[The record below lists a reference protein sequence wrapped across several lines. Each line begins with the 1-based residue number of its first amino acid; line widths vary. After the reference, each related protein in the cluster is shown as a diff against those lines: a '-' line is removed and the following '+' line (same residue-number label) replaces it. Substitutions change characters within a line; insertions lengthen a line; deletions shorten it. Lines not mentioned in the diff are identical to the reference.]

1 MTKVNKSRGLK
12 QFLQGM
18 YNGNSPAQI
27 EARINR
33 ELFKIKKAFMGPRL
47 KPYDRWKYMVKLCFI
62 FMWGYPVDFGF
73 TQIMDMI
80 QSKIMTQKRGG
91 WMAAGLFLSN
101 DPEQVMQL
109 IPILKTQLSDVTNEW
124 VAIIALNAV
133 SALCGASLA
142 DAVGPM
148 VAEIVV
154 HPSAH
159 KHLRQ
164 RAIMTLAGLYQASQ
178 QLPSVDKVAP
188 KLATYLT
195 DETGD
200 WGMRLAVANLILA
213 IIVQQPALVCD
224 LFPVVLQ
231 QLHSILVLPQVTHV
245 WPLLVCKMIQILG
258 FKADWKEEE
267 VQMIEEICESVLRRC
282 ASKMDTDE
290 TISFCVM
297 FAEVAALV
305 DVVSLSEEV
314 VQGILNVFL
323 SLVESSTPYVV
334 VYSLDTIANMVRS
347 IPHCSKYVK
356 PMTEKLL
363 EMMKSGDRMTD
374 EAAMQLLYVITGVE
388 DGLQILSE
396 FSCFLADAPLHMR
409 ESLAKK
415 CLVLTQSY
423 AIDQKW
429 GIDKILAILRGY
441 ELYDENIWQVLVQ
454 YVTYDLGLQNYLLEK
469 LLKLL
474 TEHVTL
480 TKPVLQLSAYAFGA
494 FIENC
499 PSIDVRVVF
508 DLFCNLF
515 DEFPENAQPMIVSSL
530 AKFAVKFPEIK
541 PDVLIFLEQK
551 LNSLVVE
558 VSQRSREY
566 FKLLSWSD
574 SSAIGCLNRSHS
586 DTFRPPVPL
595 AETGS
600 DAGHQQE
607 LMDLVGDD
615 EVTTYDSSELLLSQS
630 LDLHVNV
637 QITQPVAVV
646 VLEMKSIA
654 MKSVITQFEVRAPPE
669 LKYEVM
675 DPIPE
680 SVLEEESVS
689 ISIRFIA
696 LDIFEQSP
704 KIHIVI
710 DNRND
715 VDMVIPISM
724 RNWTQH
730 FPLDKDHFSRYLAE
744 VTDPACCKTIN
755 LLIPDGDVIQAVCDI
770 TLATFGLKPVDLEL
784 PDHVVVMAGVF
795 KCLSM
800 TIMVR
805 LEFIYHAD
813 DVDLILSIKAT
824 TPSAVK
830 VITNLV
836 REAFSM

>member
-12 QFLQGM
+12 QFLQGI
-18 YNGNSPAQI
+18 YGDTPA
-27 EARINR
+27 ETKRRINR
-33 ELFKIKKAFMGPRL
+33 ELFKIKKAFMGTRL
-47 KPYDRWKYMVKLCFI
+47 KPYDRWKYIVKLCFI
-62 FMWGYPVDFGF
+62 SMWGHPVDFGY

-80 QSKIMTQKRGG
+80 QSKFMTQKRAG
-91 WMAAGLFLSN
+91 WMAACLLFSN
-101 DPEQVMQL
+101 DQEQVMQL
-109 IPILKTQLSDVTNEW
+109 IPILKTQLSDVGNDL
-124 VAIIALNAV
+124 VAITALNAV
-133 SALCGASLA
+133 SALCGASLT

-154 HPSAH
+154 HPNAH
-159 KHLRQ
+159 KYLRQ
-164 RAIMTLAGLYQASQ
+164 RAMMTLAGLYQASQ

-188 KLATYLT
+188 RLRTYLT
-195 DETGD
+195 DEPVD
-200 WGMRLAVANLILA
+200 WGIELAVANLILA

-224 LFPVVLQ
+224 LFPAVLQ
-231 QLHSILVLPQVTHV
+231 QLHSMLVKADQV

-267 VQMIEEICESVLRRC
+267 VQTIEEVCESVLRQC
-282 ASKMDTDE
+282 ASQMNTDE

-305 DVVSLSEEV
+305 DIVSLSEEV

-323 SLVESSTPYVV
+323 SLVESNTPYVV
-334 VYSLDTIANMVRS
+334 VYSLGAIANMVRS
-347 IPHCSKYVK
+347 IPHCSESVK

-363 EMMKSGDRMTD
+363 EMMKSGDRMTA

-396 FSCFLADAPLHMR
+396 FSCFLADAPPRMR

-454 YVTYDLGLQNYLLEK
+454 YVTYDPGLQSYLLDS

-499 PSIDVRVVF
+499 PSIDVRTVF
-508 DLFCNLF
+508 DLFCNMF
-515 DEFPENAQPMIVSSL
+515 DEFPETAQPMIVSSL
-530 AKFAVKFPEIK
+530 AKFAVKFPDVK
-541 PDVLIFLEQK
+541 PDVLIFLQQK
-551 LNSLVVE
+551 MNSLVVE

-574 SSAIGCLNRSHS
+574 SSLIGCLNRSHS
-586 DTFRPPVPL
+586 DTFRPPIPL
-595 AETGS
+595 AETLR
-600 DAGHQQE
+600 HQQE

-615 EVTTYDSSELLLSQS
+615 EAATYDSSELLLNQS

-637 QITQPVAVV
+637 QITQPVAIVIV
-646 VLEMKSIA
+646 EMKSIG
-654 MKSVITQFEVRAPPE
+654 MKSVITQFEVKAPPE
-669 LKYEVM
+669 LTYEVM
-675 DPIPE
+675 DPVPE
-680 SVLEEESVS
+680 SVSEEESVS

-696 LDIFEQSP
+696 QDIFEQSP

-710 DNRND
+710 DNSND

-730 FPLDKDHFSRYLAE
+730 CPLDKDHFSRYLAE
-744 VTDPACCKTIN
+744 VTDPECCRTIN

-770 TLATFGLKPVDLEL
+770 TLATFGLKPVDLDV
-784 PDHVVVMAGVF
+784 PNHVVMAGVF

-800 TIMVR
+800 TIRVR
-805 LEFIYHAD
+805 LEFVYNAD
-813 DVDLILSIKAT
+813 EVDLILSIKAT

-830 VITNLV
+830 VIANLV